1 MENNN
6 YNQRANSRA
15 EDESRSNRNQL
26 PVVEE
31 LAEADSPVLK
41 AVEDVKIGMVTD
53 CKKLNVRKNPS
64 ADADIICELLK
75 LAEVMI
81 SDSESTDEF
90 YKINTD
96 SGIEGFCMKKYIAVN
111 Q

>member
-1 MENNN
+1 MQNNN
-6 YNQRANSRA
+6 YNQRANSPD
-15 EDESRSNRNQL
+15 EDKSSVLRNQL

-31 LAEADSPVLK
+31 SIAADSIEP
-41 AVEDVKIGMVTD
+41 EEVKIGTVVN
-53 CKKLNVRKNPS
+53 CAKLNVRKNPS
-64 ADADIICELLK
+64 VNADIICELLK